1 MEYSS
6 KNEQRNYIDCIRWIC
21 PFDRGQSDA
30 ISLLGRIDDVSRIL
44 PALDVFVL
52 VSDYEG
58 LSNAIMEA
66 QSFGIPVVV
75 TDVGGNREIA
85 VDGQIG
91 FLVAPGESGP
101 FADRVRSLLADP
113 ERRSSMGAEARRWIS
128 TEFSPGRMIRA
139 TASVYRE
146 LLTHSEWASGAT

>member
-1 MEYSS
+1 MEYSR
-6 KNEQRNYIDCIRWIC
+6 KNEQTNWFRWIC
-21 PFDRGQSDA
+21 PFDRGLSGA

-85 VDGQIG
+85 VDGQTG

-146 LLTHSEWASGAT
+146 LLTHSEGALGATR